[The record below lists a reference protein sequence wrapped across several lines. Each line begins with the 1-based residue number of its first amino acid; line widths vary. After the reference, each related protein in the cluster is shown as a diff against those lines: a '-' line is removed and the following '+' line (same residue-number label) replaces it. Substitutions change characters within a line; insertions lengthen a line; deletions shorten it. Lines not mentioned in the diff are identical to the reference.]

1 MTKRLTFLLLLF
13 FSFHTL
19 ADSPPTPELIKQW
32 WAKHSTE
39 LLDVTEAP
47 LEVRLRSK
55 EPAYLL
61 EVDFAQ
67 RGRNFAAR
75 SVLIRP
81 LLQEVREVSS
91 PVSRSN
97 VVYDLDQDGVS
108 EVVSTEVGS
117 GQGYTDGSLTII
129 QFDEWTPVT
138 LFQRDFANYNA
149 WGEDDYRFY
158 DKSVDWQFVDLD
170 KDGKLDLVEVTTYQN
185 GRNQRPPVV
194 ETIRR
199 KFMFKN
205 NAFIKYVD
213 YKKQLPR

>member
-13 FSFHTL
+13 FSCHTL

-39 LLDVTEAP
+39 LLDVTEEP
-47 LEVRLRSK
+47 LKVRLRSK

-61 EVDFAQ
+61 AVNFSE
-67 RGRNFAAR
+67 RGRNFANR

-108 EVVSTEVGS
+108 EVVSIEAGS
-117 GQGYTDGSLTII
+117 GQGQSNGTHSIV

-138 LFQRDFANYNA
+138 LFQRDFGSYNA
-149 WGEDDYRFY
+149 WGEDNYRFY
-158 DKSVDWQFVDLD
+158 DMSVDWQFVDLD

-185 GRNQRPPVV
+185 GRNHRPPVV